1 MEITMERN
9 TINVSRR
16 ASGRSSNDGDAARH
30 HARRDGDELGTS
42 ASDWEPRPRPG
53 FTLVEIMIVVA
64 IIGLLAGIAIPGFIK
79 ARNSARV
86 KSCISNLK
94 TLNAAKVQW
103 AFAERKRTTSIP
115 LAAEVIPYLREGSL
129 PECPAGGTYRL
140 RSLARNPA
148 CTLWSDGHTLMNLNQ
163 DDDPF
168 VD

>member
-1 MEITMERN
+1 MNSGQTKMNLRQ
-9 TINVSRR
+9 R
-16 ASGRSSNDGDAARH
+16 ARQ
-30 HARRDGDELGTS
+30 
-42 ASDWEPRPRPG
+42 G

-64 IIGLLAGIAIPGFIK
+64 IIALLAAVAIPGFIK
-79 ARNSARV
+79 SRNSARV

-103 AFAERKRTTSIP
+103 AFNERKATASIP
-115 LAAEVIPYLREGSL
+115 VAADVFPYLRDGRL

-148 CTLWSDGHTLMNLNQ
+148 CTLWSDGHTLMNLNM

-168 VD
+168 ID